1 MSTTTRSQSDP
12 PLRRTARS
20 RRDPSTGGASRK
32 AYRGVQALRFVAA
45 AMVVVTH
52 SMYYTSERLDP
63 SMGVWYQ
70 GGLGVMLF
78 FGISGFV
85 MLLTAD
91 GKGGRDWADFALRRV
106 IRIAPLYWIV
116 TTVKLITLVAV
127 PSLVLHAAL
136 RWDTT
141 VLSYAFLPS
150 RNIDGDVQPL
160 FAVGWTLIFEM
171 AFYALVSIA
180 IALRVDAIRFC
191 GVILTVVAL
200 GNILRGPDW
209 PPWAFYFDPIVLFF
223 LAGMVIARWT
233 HTRNT
238 RQALL
243 WGALILAVWSVVEFV
258 GPHASG
264 DLGTLITWVV
274 IVGVLLIAVLFE
286 DRISPF
292 IPRWLTWLG
301 DASYSLYLSHPLV
314 APMVPAALAIAGF
327 TGARFGWLS
336 LTLAVG
342 VAVAASCL
350 IYAIVERPTTR
361 GLNGLRKRWRKTG
374 AHVL

>member
-1 MSTTTRSQSDP
+1 M
-12 PLRRTARS
+12 
-20 RRDPSTGGASRK
+20 
-32 AYRGVQALRFVAA
+32 QALRFVAA
-45 AMVVVTH
+45 ALVVLAHAT
-52 SMYYTSERLDP
+52 YYTSERLDP
-63 SMGVWYQ
+63 SMRVWYE

-91 GKGGRDWADFALRRV
+91 GRGGRDWADFALRRV

-116 TTVKLITLVAV
+116 TTIKLITLVAV

-171 AFYALVSIA
+171 AFYLLVSVA
-180 IALRVDAIRFC
+180 IALRVDPIRFC
-191 GVILTVVAL
+191 GIVLSLVSL

-209 PPWAFYFDPIVLFF
+209 PAWAFYFDPIVLFF
-223 LAGMVIARWT
+223 LAGMVLARWT
-233 HTRNT
+233 IRRNT
-238 RQALL
+238 RSALL
-243 WGALILAVWSVVEFV
+243 WGAWIVALWTLIEFV
-258 GPHASG
+258 GPYASG
-264 DLGTLITWVV
+264 NAVSVITWVA
-274 IVGVLLIAVLFE
+274 IVGILLVAVLFE

-301 DASYSLYLSHPLV
+301 DASYSLYLTHPLI
-314 APMVPAALAIAGF
+314 APAVPAALAIVGL
-327 TGARFGWLS
+327 TGARFGWVS
-336 LTLAVG
+336 VTLALG
-342 VAVAASCL
+342 VAVVASCVCYL
-350 IYAIVERPTTR
+350 IVERPTTR
-361 GLNGLRKRWRKTG
+361 GLNGLRKRWATRKHG
-374 AHVL
+374 AHAR